1 MYDILIVDDDL
12 FALALMEE
20 QLKSYG
26 DFFTPVYASNG
37 REAIEILG
45 QEDIALLVTDLIM
58 PGEISGWDLI
68 DYLENFHPH
77 VPVVVITGCTDRA
90 KLEHLQKRVRHIL
103 LKPIKVR
110 QLVKIVTNILNE
122 DITIG
127 SLKGISV
134 GAFLQLLEIDGR
146 TCLLEVGNSPKNK
159 GLLYINRG
167 KLYDAEYGELR
178 EQEAAERI
186 IALDNVRFQ
195 IKALPKVEIRRRI
208 KSDLMSIIMEA
219 MKLKDE
225 EASLIEGYKEN
236 SIDPSQE
243 DIVVVNNIFDSAN
256 RHIPADDESP
266 AVELKRDENAEVQLP
281 ATLSQAKTTA
291 PWPAPST
298 MPQEIIQPQPK
309 NDIKKMNITT
319 LENMF
324 NNLRCIKGYKTAAL
338 MNFSG
343 EILIADSVETDTD
356 LENTG
361 PVFNDLFRSAEEAAE
376 KVGLD
381 ACLEL
386 VLKTPGGL
394 VVMCCSGISSSVH
407 FHLIALLDKDGNQA
421 LTKMQMAK
429 LVPIIMQELA

>member
-12 FALALMEE
+12 FALALLEE

-45 QEDIALLVTDLIM
+45 QEDISLLVTDLIM
-58 PGEISGWDLI
+58 PGEVSGWDMI
-68 DYLENFHPH
+68 DYIENFHPH
-77 VPVVVITGCTDRA
+77 IPVVVITGCTDKE
-90 KLEHLQKRVRHIL
+90 KLEKLQKRVRHIL

-122 DITIG
+122 DITSG

-167 KLYDAEYGELR
+167 KLYDAEYGDLR
-178 EQEAAERI
+178 EEEAAERI

-195 IKALPKVEIRRRI
+195 IKALPKVELRRRI

-219 MKLKDE
+219 MKLKDD
-225 EASLIEGYKEN
+225 EASGRLEEGSKESSIE
-236 SIDPSQE
+236 PSQD

-256 RHIPADDESP
+256 R
-266 AVELKRDENAEVQLP
+266 QLP
-281 ATLSQAKTTA
+281 RESSQYIEKEGDKEECLPTVPQAKVA
-291 PWPAPST
+291 LLP
-298 MPQEIIQPQPK
+298 PQPAK
-309 NDIKKMNITT
+309 PQPEQEKKMNITT

-324 NNLRCIKGYKTAAL
+324 NDLRCIKGYKTAAL

-343 EILIADSVETDTD
+343 EILIADSVETEAD

-361 PVFNDLFRSAEEAAE
+361 PLFNDLFRTAEEAAA
-376 KVGLD
+376 KVGLE
-381 ACLEL
+381 ACIEL
-386 VLKTPGGL
+386 VVKTPGGL
-394 VVMCCSGISSSVH
+394 VVMCCSGVSSSVH
-407 FHLIALLDKDGNQA
+407 FHLIALLEKDGNQA

-429 LVPIIMQELA
+429 LVPIITKELE

>member
-12 FALALMEE
+12 FALALLEE

-58 PGEISGWDLI
+58 PGEVSGWDLV
-68 DYLENFHPH
+68 DYIENFHPH
-77 VPVVVITGCTDRA
+77 IPVVVITGCSDKE
-90 KLEHLQKRVRHIL
+90 KLDALRKKVRHIL

-122 DITIG
+122 DITTG

-146 TCLLEVGNSPKNK
+146 TCMLEVGSSPKNK

-167 KLYDAEYGELR
+167 KLYDAEYGDLR
-178 EQEAAERI
+178 EQAAAERI
-186 IALDNVRFQ
+186 IAMDNVRFQ
-195 IKALPKVEIRRRI
+195 IRALPKVEIRRRI

-225 EASLIEGYKEN
+225 EAGGDAENFLKESSL
-236 SIDPSQE
+236 SPAQD
-243 DIVVVNNIFDSAN
+243 DIVVNLVDS
-256 RHIPADDESP
+256 ES
-266 AVELKRDENAEVQLP
+266 NTLP
-281 ATLSQAKTTA
+281 AAAASQLTNEAQAAAPASVQAAKSSEEKYEETT
-291 PWPAPST
+291 T
-298 MPQEIIQPQPK
+298 M
-309 NDIKKMNITT
+309 DITA

-324 NNLRCIKGYKTAAL
+324 VSLRRINGYQTAAL

-343 EILIADSVETDTD
+343 EILIADAAETDIELD
-356 LENTG
+356 NVG
-361 PVFNDLFRSAEEAAE
+361 PVFNDVFRTAEEAAE
-376 KVGLD
+376 KVGLSS
-381 ACLEL
+381 CVEL
-386 VLKTPGGL
+386 VLKTPEGL
-394 VVMCCSGISSSVH
+394 VVMCCSGSGSPVH

-421 LTKMQMAK
+421 LTKMQLAN
-429 LVPIIMQELA
+429 LVPLIMKALE

>member
-12 FALALMEE
+12 FALALLEE

-37 REAIEILG
+37 REAIEILS

-58 PGEISGWDLI
+58 PGEVSGWDLI
-68 DYLENFHPH
+68 DYIGNFHPH
-77 VPVVVITGCTDRA
+77 IPVVVITGCSDKE
-90 KLEHLQKRVRHIL
+90 KLDALRKKVRHIL

-122 DITIG
+122 DITTG

-146 TCLLEVGNSPKNK
+146 TCMLEVGSSPRNK

-167 KLYDAEYGELR
+167 KLYDAEYGDLR
-178 EQEAAERI
+178 EQAAAERI
-186 IALDNVRFQ
+186 IAMDNVRFQ
-195 IKALPKVEIRRRI
+195 IRALPKVEIRRRI

-225 EASLIEGYKEN
+225 EAGGGAENFLKESSL
-236 SIDPSQE
+236 SPAQD
-243 DIVVVNNIFDSAN
+243 DIVVNLVDSESN
-256 RHIPADDESP
+256 ADE
-266 AVELKRDENAEVQLP
+266 LP
-281 ATLSQAKTTA
+281 AAPASQPPNAARAAAPASVQAAESAEKKYEETT
-291 PWPAPST
+291 T
-298 MPQEIIQPQPK
+298 M
-309 NDIKKMNITT
+309 DITA

-324 NNLRCIKGYKTAAL
+324 VSLRRIKGYQTAAL

-343 EILIADSVETDTD
+343 EILIADSTETDIE
-356 LENTG
+356 LENVG
-361 PVFNDLFRSAEEAAE
+361 PVFNDVFRTAEEAAE
-376 KVGLD
+376 KVGLSS
-381 ACLEL
+381 CVEL
-386 VLKTPGGL
+386 VLKTPEGL
-394 VVMCCSGISSSVH
+394 VVMCCSGSGSPVH

-421 LTKMQMAK
+421 LTKMQLAK
-429 LVPIIMQELA
+429 LVPLIMKALE

>member
-12 FALALMEE
+12 FALALLEE

-45 QEDIALLVTDLIM
+45 QEDISLLVTDLIM
-58 PGEISGWDLI
+58 PGEVSGWDLI
-68 DYLENFHPH
+68 DYIENFHPH
-77 VPVVVITGCTDRA
+77 IPVVVITGCTD
-90 KLEHLQKRVRHIL
+90 KEKIEKLQKRVRHIL

-122 DITIG
+122 DITSG

-146 TCLLEVGNSPKNK
+146 TCLLEVGNSPKNT

-178 EQEAAERI
+178 EEAAAQRI

-195 IKALPKVEIRRRI
+195 IKALPKVEIRRKI

-225 EASLIEGYKEN
+225 EASSGMAGGQEHRIE
-236 SIDPSQE
+236 PSPE
-243 DIVVVNNIFDSAN
+243 DLLVIEEEDEDSV
-256 RHIPADDESP
+256 PSP
-266 AVELKRDENAEVQLP
+266 KKPEPQQQVKAALP
-281 ATLSQAKTTA
+281 PPPQ
-291 PWPAPST
+291 PPAPLAAKL
-298 MPQEIIQPQPK
+298 QPAPEARK
-309 NDIKKMNITT
+309 MDIAT

-324 NNLRCIKGYKTAAL
+324 NSLRGIKGYQTAAL

-343 EILIADSVETDTD
+343 EILLADSAETDAD
-356 LENTG
+356 VESAG
-361 PVFNDLFRSAEEAAE
+361 PLFNDVFRTAEEAAAKIGME
-376 KVGLD
+376 T
-381 ACLEL
+381 CIEL
-386 VLKTPGGL
+386 VVKTPCGL
-394 VVMCCSGISSSVH
+394 VVMCCSGVNAAVH
-407 FHLIALLDKDGNQA
+407 FHLIALLEKDGNQA
-421 LTKMQMAK
+421 LTKMQLAK
-429 LVPIIMQELA
+429 LVPIIMKELE

>member
-12 FALALMEE
+12 FALALLEE

-45 QEDIALLVTDLIM
+45 QEDISLLVTDLIM
-58 PGEISGWDLI
+58 PGEVSGWDMI
-68 DYLENFHPH
+68 DYIENFHPH
-77 VPVVVITGCTDRA
+77 IPVVVITGCTDKE
-90 KLEHLQKRVRHIL
+90 KLEKLQKRVRHIL

-122 DITIG
+122 DITSG

-167 KLYDAEYGELR
+167 KLYDAEYGDLR
-178 EQEAAERI
+178 EEEAAERI

-195 IKALPKVEIRRRI
+195 IKALPKVELRRRI

-219 MKLKDE
+219 MKLKDD
-225 EASLIEGYKEN
+225 EASRRLEEGTKEN
-236 SIDPSQE
+236 SIEPSPE
-243 DIVVVNNIFDSAN
+243 DIVMINNIFDSAN
-256 RHIPADDESP
+256 R
-266 AVELKRDENAEVQLP
+266 QLP
-281 ATLSQAKTTA
+281 REDQQHGDKEENLPTVPQAKVA
-291 PWPAPST
+291 LLPQQPAK
-298 MPQEIIQPQPK
+298 PQPEQK
-309 NDIKKMNITT
+309 KKMNITT

-324 NNLRCIKGYKTAAL
+324 NDLRCIKGYKTAAL

-343 EILIADSVETDTD
+343 EILIADSAETDAD

-361 PVFNDLFRSAEEAAE
+361 PLFNDLFRTAEEAAQ

-381 ACLEL
+381 ACIEL
-386 VLKTPGGL
+386 VVRTPGGL
-394 VVMCCSGISSSVH
+394 VVMCCPGVSAAVH
-407 FHLIALLDKDGNQA
+407 FHLIALLEKDGNQA

-429 LVPIIMQELA
+429 LIPIITKELE

>member
-12 FALALMEE
+12 FALALLEE

-45 QEDIALLVTDLIM
+45 QEDISLLVTDLIM

-68 DYLENFHPH
+68 DYIENFHPH
-77 VPVVVITGCTDRA
+77 IPVVVITGCTDRE
-90 KLEHLQKRVRHIL
+90 KIETLRKRVRHIL

-122 DITIG
+122 DITSG

-167 KLYDAEYGELR
+167 RLYDAEYGELR
-178 EQEAAERI
+178 EQEAARRI

-219 MKLKDE
+219 MQLKDD
-225 EASLIEGYKEN
+225 EAAGLQAASME
-236 SIDPSQE
+236 PSQD
-243 DIVVVNNIFDSAN
+243 DIVVDPDADPDLDAAERLPPPDDSDELVL
-256 RHIPADDESP
+256 DDEAETEDAAASP
-266 AVELKRDENAEVQLP
+266 ARQIEQDR
-281 ATLSQAKTTA
+281 
-291 PWPAPST
+291 
-298 MPQEIIQPQPK
+298 
-309 NDIKKMNITT
+309 NDMNITT

-324 NNLRCIKGYKTAAL
+324 ISLRCIKGYKNAAL

-343 EILIADSVETDTD
+343 EILIADATETDSE
-356 LENTG
+356 LENIG
-361 PVFNDLFRSAEEAAE
+361 PVFNDLLRSAEEAAD
-376 KVGLD
+376 KVGLES
-381 ACLEL
+381 CLEL
-386 VLKTPGGL
+386 VLRTRGGV
-394 VVMCCSGISSSVH
+394 VVMCCSGADSPVH

-421 LTKMQMAK
+421 LTKMQLAK
-429 LVPIIMQELA
+429 LVPVIMKELE

>member
-12 FALALMEE
+12 FALALLEE

-45 QEDIALLVTDLIM
+45 QEDISLLVTDLVM

-68 DYLENFHPH
+68 DYIENFHPYI
-77 VPVVVITGCTDRA
+77 PVVVITGYTDRD
-90 KLEHLQKRVRHIL
+90 KLETLRKRVRHIL
-103 LKPIKVR
+103 LKPIKVK

-122 DITIG
+122 DITSG

-167 KLYDAEYGELR
+167 RLYDAEYGELR
-178 EQEAAERI
+178 EQEAARRI
-186 IALDNVRFQ
+186 IAMDNVRFQ

-219 MKLKDE
+219 MQLKDDEAACGQAASIEPSQDDVDADDDPEEAEDMLPPPDDREELVLELKDE
-225 EASLIEGYKEN
+225 TEQAETVDEA
-236 SIDPSQE
+236 
-243 DIVVVNNIFDSAN
+243 A
-256 RHIPADDESP
+256 SP
-266 AVELKRDENAEVQLP
+266 ARQIEQDRKD
-281 ATLSQAKTTA
+281 
-291 PWPAPST
+291 
-298 MPQEIIQPQPK
+298 
-309 NDIKKMNITT
+309 MNITT

-324 NNLRCIKGYKTAAL
+324 TGLRCIKGYKNAAL

-343 EILIADSVETDTD
+343 EILISDATEADSE
-356 LENTG
+356 LENIG
-361 PVFNDLFRSAEEAAE
+361 PVFNDLLRSVEEAAD
-376 KVGLD
+376 KVGLN

-386 VLKTPGGL
+386 VLRTAGGV
-394 VVMCCSGISSSVH
+394 VVMCCSGAASPVH

-421 LTKMQMAK
+421 LTKMQLAK
-429 LVPIIMQELA
+429 LVPVIMKELE

>member
-12 FALALMEE
+12 FALALLEE

-45 QEDIALLVTDLIM
+45 QEDISLLVTDLIM
-58 PGEISGWDLI
+58 PGEVSGWDLI
-68 DYLENFHPH
+68 DYIENFHPH
-77 VPVVVITGCTDRA
+77 IPVVVITGCTDRE
-90 KLEHLQKRVRHIL
+90 KIETLRKRVRHIL

-122 DITIG
+122 DITSG

-167 KLYDAEYGELR
+167 RLYDAEYGELR
-178 EQEAAERI
+178 EQEAARRL
-186 IALDNVRFQ
+186 IAMDNVRFQ

-219 MKLKDE
+219 MQLKDD
-225 EASLIEGYKEN
+225 EAAGAQAASV
-236 SIDPSQE
+236 DPPQD
-243 DIVVVNNIFDSAN
+243 DIVLGPEEEGGSLPPPEDSAELVLE
-256 RHIPADDESP
+256 DEMETEQAEDEVAAASP
-266 AVELKRDENAEVQLP
+266 AQQFEQDRTD
-281 ATLSQAKTTA
+281 
-291 PWPAPST
+291 
-298 MPQEIIQPQPK
+298 
-309 NDIKKMNITT
+309 MNITT

-324 NNLRCIKGYKTAAL
+324 TGLRCIKGYKNAAL

-343 EILIADSVETDTD
+343 EILIADAAEADSE
-356 LENTG
+356 LENIG
-361 PVFNDLFRSAEEAAE
+361 PVFNDLLRSAEEAAD
-376 KVGLD
+376 KVGLG

-386 VLKTPGGL
+386 VLRTQGG
-394 VVMCCSGISSSVH
+394 VVVLCCSGAASPVH

-421 LTKMQMAK
+421 LTKMLLAK
-429 LVPIIMQELA
+429 LVPVIMKELE

>member
-12 FALALMEE
+12 FALALLEE

-45 QEDIALLVTDLIM
+45 QEDISLLVTDLIM

-68 DYLENFHPH
+68 DYIENFHPH
-77 VPVVVITGCTDRA
+77 IPVVVITGCTDREKIE
-90 KLEHLQKRVRHIL
+90 KLRKRVRHIL

-122 DITIG
+122 DITSG

-167 KLYDAEYGELR
+167 RLYDAEYGELR
-178 EQEAAERI
+178 EQEAARRI

-219 MKLKDE
+219 MKLKDD
-225 EASLIEGYKEN
+225 EAAGME
-236 SIDPSQE
+236 PSQD
-243 DIVVVNNIFDSAN
+243 DIVVDPDADSDLDEAD
-256 RHIPADDESP
+256 RLPPPDDSDELVLDDEAETEQAETEDAAASP
-266 AVELKRDENAEVQLP
+266 ARQIEQDRN
-281 ATLSQAKTTA
+281 
-291 PWPAPST
+291 
-298 MPQEIIQPQPK
+298 
-309 NDIKKMNITT
+309 NMNITT

-324 NNLRCIKGYKTAAL
+324 ISLRCIKGYKNAAL

-343 EILIADSVETDTD
+343 EILIADATETDSE
-356 LENTG
+356 LENIG
-361 PVFNDLFRSAEEAAE
+361 PVFNDLLRSAEEAAD
-376 KVGLD
+376 KVGLES
-381 ACLEL
+381 CLEL
-386 VLKTPGGL
+386 VLRTRGGV
-394 VVMCCSGISSSVH
+394 VVMCCSGADSPVH

-421 LTKMQMAK
+421 LTKMQLAK
-429 LVPIIMQELA
+429 LVPMFMKELE

>member
-12 FALALMEE
+12 FALALLEE

-45 QEDIALLVTDLIM
+45 QEDISLLVTDLIM
-58 PGEISGWDLI
+58 PGEVSGWDLI
-68 DYLENFHPH
+68 DYIENFHPH
-77 VPVVVITGCTDRA
+77 IPVVVITGCTDKE
-90 KLEHLQKRVRHIL
+90 KLEKLLKRVRHIL
-103 LKPIKVR
+103 FKPIKVR

-122 DITIG
+122 DITSG

-167 KLYDAEYGELR
+167 KLYDAEYGSLR
-178 EQEAAERI
+178 EEAAAERI

-195 IKALPKVEIRRRI
+195 IKALPKVEIRRKI

-219 MKLKDE
+219 MKLKDD
-225 EASLIEGYKEN
+225 EASRGHGIG
-236 SIDPSQE
+236 PAQE
-243 DIVVVNNIFDSAN
+243 DIVVGSSSELFSSGSGGTDDVGLKLEADEELESLSEPPQEKAALPPLPVKSQQ
-256 RHIPADDESP
+256 PAPE
-266 AVELKRDENAEVQLP
+266 
-281 ATLSQAKTTA
+281 AKT
-291 PWPAPST
+291 
-298 MPQEIIQPQPK
+298 
-309 NDIKKMNITT
+309 MNVTT

-324 NNLRCIKGYKTAAL
+324 SSLRGIKGYKTAAL

-343 EILIADSVETDTD
+343 EILIADSAETDAD

-361 PVFNDLFRSAEEAAE
+361 PVFNDVFRTAEEAAA
-376 KVGLD
+376 KVALD
-381 ACLEL
+381 ACIEL
-386 VLKTPGGL
+386 VVKTPNGL
-394 VVMCCSGISSSVH
+394 VVMCCSGVNASVH
-407 FHLIALLDKDGNQA
+407 FHLIVLLAKDGNQA
-421 LTKMQMAK
+421 LTKMQLAK
-429 LVPIIMQELA
+429 LVPMIMKELE

>member
-12 FALALMEE
+12 FALALLEE

-45 QEDIALLVTDLIM
+45 QEDISLMVTDLIM

-68 DYLENFHPH
+68 DYIENFHPH
-77 VPVVVITGCTDRA
+77 IPVVVITGCTDKE
-90 KLEHLQKRVRHIL
+90 KLEKLQKRVRHIL

-122 DITIG
+122 DITSG

-159 GLLYINRG
+159 GLLYINGG
-167 KLYDAEYGELR
+167 KLYDAEYGDLR

-186 IALDNVRFQ
+186 IALDHVRFQ

-225 EASLIEGYKEN
+225 EASGLENYSTN
-236 SIDPSQE
+236 SIEPSQ
-243 DIVVVNNIFDSAN
+243 DDLVVVNNIFDSAS
-256 RHIPADDESP
+256 RE
-266 AVELKRDENAEVQLP
+266 LP
-281 ATLSQAKTTA
+281 ATDNQEDKTVSGSVA
-291 PWPAPST
+291 
-298 MPQEIIQPQPK
+298 PQEKSASLLLPQSAKPQLLK
-309 NDIKKMNITT
+309 TEMNITT

-324 NNLRCIKGYKTAAL
+324 NGLRCIKGYRTAAL

-356 LENTG
+356 LENIG

-381 ACLEL
+381 ACIEL

-394 VVMCCSGISSSVH
+394 VVMCCSGVSSSVH

-429 LVPIIMQELA
+429 LVPIIMKELE

>member
-12 FALALMEE
+12 FALALLEE

-58 PGEISGWDLI
+58 PGEVSGWDLI
-68 DYLENFHPH
+68 DYIENFHPH
-77 VPVVVITGCTDRA
+77 IPVVVITGCSDKEKIDALR
-90 KLEHLQKRVRHIL
+90 KKVRHIL

-122 DITIG
+122 DITTG

-146 TCLLEVGNSPKNK
+146 TCMLEVGSSPKNK

-167 KLYDAEYGELR
+167 KLYDAEYGDLR
-178 EQEAAERI
+178 EQAAAERI
-186 IALDNVRFQ
+186 IAMDNVRFQ
-195 IKALPKVEIRRRI
+195 IRALPKVEIRRRI

-225 EASLIEGYKEN
+225 EAGGGAENFLKEN
-236 SIDPSQE
+236 GGASAE
-243 DIVVVNNIFDSAN
+243 DDIIL
-256 RHIPADDESP
+256 HPADMVEHAAP
-266 AVELKRDENAEVQLP
+266 AAV
-281 ATLSQAKTTA
+281 SQVPETA
-291 PWPAPST
+291 VPAPVPASEASEKKHEEKTKT
-298 MPQEIIQPQPK
+298 M
-309 NDIKKMNITT
+309 DIST

-324 NNLRCIKGYKTAAL
+324 VSLRRIKGYQTAAL

-343 EILIADSVETDTD
+343 EILIADSVETEID
-356 LENTG
+356 LENIG
-361 PVFNDLFRSAEEAAE
+361 PVFNDVFRTAEEAAE
-376 KVGLD
+376 KVGLSS
-381 ACLEL
+381 CVEL
-386 VLKTPGGL
+386 VLKTPTGL
-394 VVMCCSGISSSVH
+394 VVMCCSGSGSPVH

-421 LTKMQMAK
+421 LTKMQLAK
-429 LVPIIMQELA
+429 LVPLIMKELE

>member
-12 FALALMEE
+12 FALALLEE

-45 QEDIALLVTDLIM
+45 QEDISLLVTDLIM

-68 DYLENFHPH
+68 DYIENFHPH
-77 VPVVVITGCTDRA
+77 IPVVVITGCTDRE
-90 KLEHLQKRVRHIL
+90 KIETLRKRVRHIL

-122 DITIG
+122 DITSG

-167 KLYDAEYGELR
+167 RLYDAEYGELR
-178 EQEAAERI
+178 EQDAARRI

-219 MKLKDE
+219 MQLKDD
-225 EASLIEGYKEN
+225 EAAGVQAGSIE
-236 SIDPSQE
+236 PSQE
-243 DIVVVNNIFDSAN
+243 DIIVDSDQEEDADDSLPPPEDSAELVLE
-256 RHIPADDESP
+256 DDMETDSAAASP
-266 AVELKRDENAEVQLP
+266 AQQLEQDR
-281 ATLSQAKTTA
+281 S
-291 PWPAPST
+291 
-298 MPQEIIQPQPK
+298 
-309 NDIKKMNITT
+309 KMNITT

-324 NNLRCIKGYKTAAL
+324 IGLRCIKGYKNAAL

-343 EILIADSVETDTD
+343 EILISDATETDSE
-356 LENTG
+356 LENIG
-361 PVFNDLFRSAEEAAE
+361 PVFNDLLRSAEEAAD

-386 VLKTPGGL
+386 VLRTAGGV
-394 VVMCCSGISSSVH
+394 VVMCCSGAASPVH

-421 LTKMQMAK
+421 LTKMQLAK
-429 LVPIIMQELA
+429 LVPVIMKELE

>member
-12 FALALMEE
+12 FALALLEE

-68 DYLENFHPH
+68 DYIENFHPH
-77 VPVVVITGCTDRA
+77 IPVVVITGCTDRE
-90 KLEHLQKRVRHIL
+90 KIETLRKRVRHIL

-122 DITIG
+122 DITSG

-167 KLYDAEYGELR
+167 RLYDAEYGELR
-178 EQEAAERI
+178 EQEAARRI
-186 IALDNVRFQ
+186 IAMDNVRFQ

-219 MKLKDE
+219 MQLKDD
-225 EASLIEGYKEN
+225 EAAGVQAADMEPSQNDIV
-236 SIDPSQE
+236 IDPDADSDLDETEESLLPPDNSDELVLEAEAEQMETE
-243 DIVVVNNIFDSAN
+243 DAAV
-256 RHIPADDESP
+256 SP
-266 AVELKRDENAEVQLP
+266 ARQIEQDR
-281 ATLSQAKTTA
+281 
-291 PWPAPST
+291 
-298 MPQEIIQPQPK
+298 
-309 NDIKKMNITT
+309 NDMNITT

-324 NNLRCIKGYKTAAL
+324 ISLRCIKGYKNAAL

-343 EILIADSVETDTD
+343 EILISDATEADSE
-356 LENTG
+356 LENIG
-361 PVFNDLFRSAEEAAE
+361 PVFNDLLRSAEEAAD
-376 KVGLD
+376 KVGLES
-381 ACLEL
+381 CLEL
-386 VLKTPGGL
+386 VLRTRGGV
-394 VVMCCSGISSSVH
+394 VVMCCSGADSPVH

-421 LTKMQMAK
+421 LTKMQLAK
-429 LVPIIMQELA
+429 LVPMIMKELE